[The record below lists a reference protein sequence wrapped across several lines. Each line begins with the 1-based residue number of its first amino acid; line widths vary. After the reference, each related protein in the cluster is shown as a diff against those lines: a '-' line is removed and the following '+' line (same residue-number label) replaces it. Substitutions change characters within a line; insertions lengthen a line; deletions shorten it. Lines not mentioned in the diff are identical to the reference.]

1 MTAGSDQFWAFEQSV
16 SYYRFVT
23 KAIGWTDIGMC
34 LAGDCNGEKRKR
46 HIDKSILK
54 ELII

>member
-1 MTAGSDQFWAFEQSV
+1 MTAGSDQFWTFEQSV

-34 LAGDCNGEKRKR
+34 LAVVVMVRKEKD
-46 HIDKSILK
+46 I
-54 ELII
+54 